1 MRQLT
6 ICLVGLLITIS
17 SVALARTWTDSTGK
31 YRVEAEF
38 VEFTDGNVKLKKT
51 DGSIVSV
58 PASKLSKADQQW
70 VRDELKRRRSSP
82 SPPSNNTPVA
92 APSGDWP
99 QWRGPIRD
107 GVSPETGL
115 LSSWPSDGP
124 PLLWSARGA
133 GKGYSS
139 VAVSDGRIY
148 TMGNRGGAEELIA
161 FDEKTGDLLWST
173 RVGNGRDCN
182 CTPTVSDGLVFAL
195 GREGDLLCADA
206 KTGDEVWR
214 KNFPR
219 DFGGKMMSQWGYSE
233 SPLVDRDRVIITPGG
248 PTAILAALDK
258 RTGRTL
264 WQTPM
269 APGGSRGKDGAGYS
283 SVVISNGGGVKQYV
297 TLVGRGVI
305 SVAAEDGKPLWQYD
319 RVANGTA
326 NIPTPIVKDDYV
338 FCSSGYGDGGS
349 ALLKIEKQG
358 TRVAIREVYY
368 RRNNELQNHHGG
380 MILIGNHIYMG
391 HGHNNGFPVCIN
403 MLTGQPAWGPQR
415 GPGRESAAIAAADG
429 HLYFRY
435 QDGTMALIE
444 ATPARYN
451 LKGQFRIASV
461 NGQSWPHPA
470 IANGK
475 LYLRDQDQLHCYDIR
490 AQ

>member
-1 MRQLT
+1 MRKLI
-6 ICLVGLLITIS
+6 ICLVSFVFIASTF
-17 SVALARTWTDSTGK
+17 AFARTWTDTTGR
-31 YRVEAEF
+31 YRIEAEF
-38 VEFTDGNVKLKKT
+38 VSFANGNVSLKKQ
-51 DGSIVSV
+51 DGSTVEV
-58 PASKLSKADQQW
+58 PMSKLSSADQKW
-70 VRDELKRRRSSP
+70 IRDELKRRRSTPSSSP
-82 SPPSNNTPVA
+82 TIGSSNMT
-92 APSGDWP
+92 SGDWP
-99 QWRGPIRD
+99 QWRGPNRD
-107 GVSPETGL
+107 GISTETGL
-115 LSSWPSDGP
+115 LNSWPNDGP
-124 PLLWSARGA
+124 PLLWSTRGA
-133 GKGYSS
+133 GRGYSS

-148 TMGNRGGAEELIA
+148 TMGNRGSSEDLIA
-161 FDEKTGDLLWST
+161 FDEKSGDLLWST
-173 RVGNGRDCN
+173 RVGGGKDCN

-206 KTGDEVWR
+206 KTGREVWR
-214 KNFPR
+214 KSFPG
-219 DFGGKMMSQWGYSE
+219 DFGGKMMSMWGYSE
-233 SPLVDRDRVIITPGG
+233 SPLVDGDRVIVTPGG
-248 PTAILAALDK
+248 TRAMVAALDK
-258 RTGRTL
+258 RTGRTI

-269 APGGSRGKDGAGYS
+269 AAGGSRGKDGAGYS
-283 SVVISNGGGVKQYV
+283 SVVISDAAGVKQYV

-305 SVAAEDGKPLWQYD
+305 SVDAKDGKPLWHYE

-326 NIPTPIVKDDYV
+326 NVPTPIVKGDYI

-358 TRVAIREVYY
+358 NRVGFREVYY
-368 RRNNELQNHHGG
+368 RKNSELQNHHGG
-380 MILIGNHIYMG
+380 MILIGDHVYMG
-391 HGHNNGFPVCIN
+391 HGHNNGFPVCVN

-451 LKGQFRIASV
+451 LKGSFRIASV
-461 NGQSWPHPA
+461 NGESWPHPA

-490 AQ
+490 QQ

>member
-6 ICLVGLLITIS
+6 ICLVGLLIAIS

-51 DGSIVSV
+51 DGNIVSV

-82 SPPSNNTPVA
+82 SRPSNNTPVVA
-92 APSGDWP
+92 ASGDWP
-99 QWRGPIRD
+99 QWRGPNRD
-107 GVSPETGL
+107 GISPETGL
-115 LSSWPSDGP
+115 LDSWPSDGP
-124 PLLWSARGA
+124 PLLRSARGA

-148 TMGNRGGAEELIA
+148 AMGNRGGAEELIA

-182 CTPTVSDGLVFAL
+182 CTPTVS
-195 GREGDLLCADA
+195 
-206 KTGDEVWR
+206 
-214 KNFPR
+214 
-219 DFGGKMMSQWGYSE
+219 
-233 SPLVDRDRVIITPGG
+233 
-248 PTAILAALDK
+248 
-258 RTGRTL
+258 
-264 WQTPM
+264 
-269 APGGSRGKDGAGYS
+269 
-283 SVVISNGGGVKQYV
+283 GGVKQYV

-305 SVAAEDGKPLWQYD
+305 SVAAEDGKPLWHYE

-326 NIPTPIVKDDYV
+326 NVPTPIVKDDYV
-338 FCSSGYGDGGS
+338 FCSSGYDEGGS

-358 TRVAIREVYY
+358 TRVAVREVYY

-380 MILIGNHIYMG
+380 MILIGDHIYMG

-403 MLTGQPAWGPQR
+403 MLTGQPAWGPLR
-415 GPGRESAAIAAADG
+415 GPGRDSAAIAAADG

-475 LYLRDQDQLHCYDIR
+475 LYLRDQDELHCYDIR
-490 AQ
+490 RQ